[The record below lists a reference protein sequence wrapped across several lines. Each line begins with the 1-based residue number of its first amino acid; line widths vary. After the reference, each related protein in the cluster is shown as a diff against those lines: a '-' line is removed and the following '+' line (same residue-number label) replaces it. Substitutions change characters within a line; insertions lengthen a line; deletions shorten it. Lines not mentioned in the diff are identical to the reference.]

1 MSDELIP
8 EEELAHRLGVSRDV
22 LRSHR
27 EIDLV
32 KNEDWKKNGRS
43 IVFTSAGV
51 ERLTELIGVE
61 IPKKEKNAVSEPSEA
76 DEITVWVKR
85 HNFPNSK
92 IVLAEKKSGEEVW
105 VRVKDNKNFRVI
117 DYRGER
123 MELSVVK
130 DGAGWALNRRCPR
143 WPGKW

>member
-1 MSDELIP
+1 MSDELIS

-32 KNEDWKKNGRS
+32 KNVDWKKNGRS
-43 IVFTSAGV
+43 IVFTTAGV
-51 ERLTELIGVE
+51 DRLTKLIGVD
-61 IPKKEKNAVSEPSEA
+61 IPKKEKNAVSEPAEA
-76 DEITVWVKR
+76 TEITVWVKR

-92 IVLAEKKSGEEVW
+92 IVLGEKKSGEEVW

>member
-1 MSDELIP
+1 M
-8 EEELAHRLGVSRDV
+8 
-22 LRSHR
+22 
-27 EIDLV
+27 
-32 KNEDWKKNGRS
+32 
-43 IVFTSAGV
+43 
-51 ERLTELIGVE
+51 
-61 IPKKEKNAVSEPSEA
+61 
-76 DEITVWVKR
+76 WVKR

>member
-1 MSDELIP
+1 M
-8 EEELAHRLGVSRDV
+8 GVSRDV

-51 ERLTELIGVE
+51 NRLTELMGVE
-61 IPKKEKNAVSEPSEA
+61 GLKKEKNAVSEPPEA
-76 DEITVWVKR
+76 NEITVWVKR
-85 HNFPNSK
+85 HKFPNSK

-105 VRVKDNKNFRVI
+105 VRVKDNKNFRAI

-123 MELSVVK
+123 MELSVMK
-130 DGAGWALNRRCPR
+130 DGAGWMLNRRCPR